1 MGISDKDKGR
11 SGRENGGKRLKEK
24 RRNHFQGLSSSL
36 DLNFCLVGLEI
47 RSQSFVIVKCE

>member
-24 RRNHFQGLSSSL
+24 RRNHFQRNHFQGLSSSL
-36 DLNFCLVGLEI
+36 DLNFCLVVLEI
-47 RSQSFVIVKCE
+47 RS